1 MAVGTTTRAAVAV
14 GATRRRRR
22 RRPRRRPA
30 PPPPLPPIVFPVST
44 FPLVI
49 AAISGAI
56 GVALC
61 IFCAPVLFYLVKK
74 GYLRFYHWGSSG
86 FKKAEAPRV
95 VPTLKEIGGFV
106 TGERIRAARRLK
118 EAEAEAIR
126 VAREVLAEE
135 EAELAAEA
143 AVAEAEAAEQR
154 RQDEELAAAARRGG
168 GDARAAGRRRRKMRR
183 LAPAR
188 VELQRFMTELEERR
202 IALAARREREAVR
215 VQHRLDEAAA
225 RAAKRRRRRE
235 PRTCASASSKRLAPP
250 SR

>member
-1 MAVGTTTRAAVAV
+1 M
-14 GATRRRRR
+14 
-22 RRPRRRPA
+22 
-30 PPPPLPPIVFPVST
+30 FPVST

-61 IFCAPVLFYLVKK
+61 IFCAPVVFYLVKK

-135 EAELAAEA
+135 EAELAGGGGGCGGGGGGA
-143 AVAEAEAAEQR
+143 APSGRGAGSGG
-154 RQDEELAAAARRGG
+154 ARRGG
-168 GDARAAGRRRRKMRR
+168 GDARAAGGRRQDAAPRARR
-183 LAPAR
+183 AR
-188 VELQRFMTELEERR
+188 ELQRFMTELEARR
-202 IALAARREREAVR
+202 VALAARREREAVR
-215 VQHRLDEAAA
+215 RQHRLDEAAA
-225 RAAKRRRRRE
+225 RAAKKAEEARKAV
-235 PRTCASASSKRLAPP
+235 CASASSKRLAPP